1 MSFAQPYALGWLL
14 MVAALAL
21 LDSLRQ
27 GVVAGR
33 WPGIMRLWAGRERVD
48 LEVTIKPPRVR
59 WRFWFGLALLVVALA
74 GPRYGFV
81 DVPVGEQPKEVM
93 IALDLS
99 RSMLARDVKPS
110 RLDHAKL
117 LMQGLLGKLSGER
130 VGLVLFAGTSYLQL
144 PLSVDYDILAGL
156 LPNLS
161 PDYFPQGGTNFSAM
175 LETSLAAFSPTEGV
189 PRVLIVISDGEAFDD
204 AWKPLVAQLRQRG
217 VRLVTLGVGT
227 ASGGVIPLGRDGVLR
242 DARGTEVV
250 TKLKAATL
258 EEMAKATGG
267 LYAPAPSW
275 VNLANLL
282 KRVGTTEQK
291 ASAFAKDQTRL
302 VERYA
307 WALGPALVL
316 LALSFWRELPVR
328 PRARDVRLPVA
339 KPVVT
344 RPRAAFVAGLATLGV
359 LSLVLVGNAQDAAE
373 NEDPNSPAARTPMAT
388 LGALVGRRIEQI
400 LAKPK
405 PESFDCVSLAIDM
418 IAYMENNLKARQRFP
433 ASVPDDALRAV
444 ALGETLEQAGGDWPK
459 LRADIDVLARA
470 NREPWKTARPDAA
483 GQTALTPS
491 FDPAHD
497 MIESNG
503 RGGAAGFNASD
514 PNATSG
520 EPDEAKTKFAAHSA
534 FGSLGANANAAAADP
549 GPPPPPS
556 DMQVVGNERTAADQE
571 RDEHPELIL
580 PLQKLDHV
588 RSQDAPAKLFQML
601 EGTRHDLV
609 SQGPDW

>member
-1 MSFAQPYALGWLL
+1 MSLGQPHALWLL
-14 MVAALAL
+14 IFVAALAL

-48 LEVTIKPPRVR
+48 LVVAIKPPRVR
-59 WRFWFGLALLVVALA
+59 WRFWLGLALLVVALA
-74 GPRYGFV
+74 GPRYGLV
-81 DVPVGEQPKEVM
+81 DVPLGEQPKEVM

-117 LMQGLLGKLSGER
+117 LIQGLLDKLSGER

-161 PDYFPQGGTNFSAM
+161 PDYFPQGGTNFRAM
-175 LETSLAAFSPTEGV
+175 LETSLAAYSPSDGV
-189 PRVLIVISDGEAFDD
+189 QRVLVVLSDGEVFDD
-204 AWKPLVAQLRQRG
+204 GWISVAARLKQRG
-217 VRLVTLGVGT
+217 VCLVTLGIGT
-227 ASGGVIPLGRDGVLR
+227 SAGAVIPLGRDGVVR
-242 DARGTEVV
+242 DATGAEVV

-258 EEMAKATGG
+258 QEMAKATDG

-275 VNLANLL
+275 VNVVDLL
-282 KRVGTTEQK
+282 KRVGIAKSKST
-291 ASAFAKDQTRL
+291 AFIKDQTRL
-302 VERYA
+302 VERYS
-307 WALGPALVL
+307 WALVPALIL

-339 KPVVT
+339 KPLVI
-344 RPRAAFVAGLATLGV
+344 RPRAAFVAGLATLSL
-359 LSLVLVGNAQDAAE
+359 LSLALVGYAQDAAE

-388 LGALVGRRIEQI
+388 LGAMVGRRIEQI
-400 LAKPK
+400 LAKAK

-433 ASVPDDALRAV
+433 VSVPDDALRAV
-444 ALGETLEQAGGDWPK
+444 DLGETLERAGGDWPK
-459 LRADIDVLARA
+459 LRAEIEVLARA

-483 GQTALTPS
+483 GKTTLTPS

-503 RGGAAGFNASD
+503 RGGVGFNPSD
-514 PNATSG
+514 PNAVSS
-520 EPDEAKTKFAAHSA
+520 EPDEAKTKFAANSA
-534 FGSLGANANAAAADP
+534 FGSLASNSAAPDP
-549 GPPPPPS
+549 VSPPPPS
-556 DMQVVGNERTAADQE
+556 DMQLVGNERTAADQE

>member
-1 MSFAQPYALGWLL
+1 MSLGQPHALWLL
-14 MVAALAL
+14 LLVAALAL
-21 LDSLRQ
+21 LDGLRQ
-27 GVVAGR
+27 GVVAAR

-48 LEVTIKPPRVR
+48 LDVTIKPPRVR
-59 WRFWFGLALLVVALA
+59 WRFWLGLALLVVALA

-81 DVPVGEQPKEVM
+81 EVPVGEQTKEVM

-117 LMQGLLGKLSGER
+117 LIQGLLDKLSGER

-161 PDYFPQGGTNFSAM
+161 PDYFPQGGTNFRAM
-175 LETSLAAFSPTEGV
+175 LETSLAAYSPTDGV
-189 PRVLIVISDGEAFDD
+189 QRVLVVLSDGEAFDD
-204 AWKPLVAQLRQRG
+204 AWKPLVAQLKQRG

-227 ASGGVIPLGRDGVLR
+227 SAGALIPLGRDGVVR
-242 DARGTEVV
+242 DATGAEVV
-250 TKLKAATL
+250 SKLKAATL

-275 VNLANLL
+275 VNVVDLL
-282 KRVGTTEQK
+282 KRVGTAEPK
-291 ASAFAKDQTRL
+291 ATAFVKDQTRL

-307 WALGPALVL
+307 WVLVPALIL

-339 KPVVT
+339 KPVAA
-344 RPRAAFVAGLATLGV
+344 RPRAAFVAGLVTLSL
-359 LSLVLVGNAQDAAE
+359 LSLVLVGYAQDAAE

-388 LGALVGRRIEQI
+388 LGAMVGRRIEQI

-405 PESFDCVSLAIDM
+405 PESFDCVSLAIDL

-433 ASVPDDALRAV
+433 VSVPDDALRAV
-444 ALGETLEQAGGDWPK
+444 ALGEALERTGGDWPK
-459 LRADIDVLARA
+459 LRAEIDTLARA
-470 NREPWKTARPDAA
+470 NREPWQTARPDAA
-483 GQTALTPS
+483 GKAALTPS

-503 RGGAAGFNASD
+503 RGEVGFNPSD
-514 PNATSG
+514 SNAASG
-520 EPDEAKTKFAAHSA
+520 EPDETKAKFAANSA
-534 FGSLGANANAAAADP
+534 FGSLAANSAAPDP
-549 GPPPPPS
+549 GPPPPPAN
-556 DMQVVGNERTAADQE
+556 MQVVGNERTAADQE

>member
-48 LEVTIKPPRVR
+48 LDVTIKPPRVR

>member
-1 MSFAQPYALGWLL
+1 MSFGQPHALWLVFL
-14 MVAALAL
+14 VAALAL
-21 LDSLRQ
+21 LDALRQ

-48 LEVTIKPPRVR
+48 LDVTIKPPRVR

-117 LMQGLLGKLSGER
+117 LIQGLLDKLSGER

-161 PDYFPQGGTNFSAM
+161 PDYFPQGGTNFRAM
-175 LETSLAAFSPTEGV
+175 LETSLAAYSPSDGV
-189 PRVLIVISDGEAFDD
+189 PRVLVVLSDGEAFDD
-204 AWKPLVAQLRQRG
+204 AWKPLAAQLRQRG

-242 DARGTEVV
+242 DATGTEVV
-250 TKLKAATL
+250 TKLKAVTL

-275 VNLANLL
+275 VNVVDLL
-282 KRVGTTEQK
+282 KRVGTAEQK
-291 ASAFAKDQTRL
+291 ATAFAKDQTRL

-307 WALGPALVL
+307 WALVPALVL
-316 LALSFWRELPVR
+316 LTLSFWRELPVR

-339 KPVVT
+339 KPIVAQ
-344 RPRAAFVAGLATLGV
+344 PRAAFVAGLATLGV
-359 LSLVLVGNAQDAAE
+359 LSLVLVGYAQDAAE

-388 LGALVGRRIEQI
+388 LGAMVGRRIEQI

-433 ASVPDDALRAV
+433 TSVPDDALRAV
-444 ALGETLEQAGGDWPK
+444 ALGEALEQAGGDWPK

-470 NREPWKTARPDAA
+470 NREPWNTARPDAA
-483 GQTALTPS
+483 GKTALTPS

-503 RGGAAGFNASD
+503 RGGAGFNASD
-514 PNATSG
+514 PNAASG
-520 EPDEAKTKFAAHSA
+520 EPDEAKTKFAAYSA
-534 FGSLGANANAAAADP
+534 FGSLGANSAAAEP

>member
-1 MSFAQPYALGWLL
+1 MSLGQPHALWLL
-14 MVAALAL
+14 LLVAALAL
-21 LDSLRQ
+21 LDGLRQ
-27 GVVAGR
+27 GVVAAR

-48 LEVTIKPPRVR
+48 LDVTIKPPRVR
-59 WRFWFGLALLVVALA
+59 WRFWLGLALLVVALA

-81 DVPVGEQPKEVM
+81 EVPVGEQTKEVM

-117 LMQGLLGKLSGER
+117 LIQGLLDKLSGER

-161 PDYFPQGGTNFSAM
+161 PDYFPQGGTNFRAM
-175 LETSLAAFSPTEGV
+175 LETSLAAYSPTDGV
-189 PRVLIVISDGEAFDD
+189 QRVLVVLSDGEAFDD
-204 AWKPLVAQLRQRG
+204 AWKPLVAQLKQRG

-227 ASGGVIPLGRDGVLR
+227 SAGALIPLGRDGVVR
-242 DARGTEVV
+242 DATGAEVV
-250 TKLKAATL
+250 SKLKAATL

-275 VNLANLL
+275 VNVVDLL
-282 KRVGTTEQK
+282 KRVGTAEPK
-291 ASAFAKDQTRL
+291 ATAFVKDQTRL

-307 WALGPALVL
+307 WVLVPALIL

-339 KPVVT
+339 KPVAA
-344 RPRAAFVAGLATLGV
+344 RPRAAFVAGLVTLSL
-359 LSLVLVGNAQDAAE
+359 LSLVLVGYAQDAAE

-388 LGALVGRRIEQI
+388 LGAMVGRRIEQI

-405 PESFDCVSLAIDM
+405 PESFDCVSLAIDL

-433 ASVPDDALRAV
+433 VSVPDDALRAV
-444 ALGETLEQAGGDWPK
+444 ALGEALDRTGGDWPK
-459 LRADIDVLARA
+459 LRAEIDTLARA
-470 NREPWKTARPDAA
+470 NREPWQTARPDAA
-483 GQTALTPS
+483 GKAALTPS

-503 RGGAAGFNASD
+503 RGEVGFNPSD
-514 PNATSG
+514 SNAASG
-520 EPDEAKTKFAAHSA
+520 EPDETKAKFAANSA
-534 FGSLGANANAAAADP
+534 FGSLAANSAAPDP
-549 GPPPPPS
+549 GPPPPPAN
-556 DMQVVGNERTAADQE
+556 MQVVGNERTAADQE

>member
-1 MSFAQPYALGWLL
+1 MSLGQPHALWWLL
-14 MVAALAL
+14 LIAALAL
-21 LDSLRQ
+21 LDGMRQ
-27 GVVAGR
+27 GVVAAR

-48 LEVTIKPPRVR
+48 LAVTIKPPRVR
-59 WRFWFGLALLVVALA
+59 WRFWLGLALLVVALA

-81 DVPVGEQPKEVM
+81 DVPVGQQPQEVM

-117 LMQGLLGKLSGER
+117 LIQGLLDKLSGER
-130 VGLVLFAGTSYLQL
+130 VGLVLFAGTAYLQL

-161 PDYFPQGGTNFSAM
+161 PDYFPQGGTNFRAM
-175 LETSLAAFSPTEGV
+175 LETSLAAYSPNAGV
-189 PRVLIVISDGEAFDD
+189 PRVLVVLSDGEAFDD
-204 AWKPLVAQLRQRG
+204 AWKPLAAQLKQRG
-217 VRLVTLGVGT
+217 VRLVTLGIGT
-227 ASGGVIPLGRDGVLR
+227 SAGAVIPLGRDGVVR
-242 DARGTEVV
+242 DATGVEVV

-258 EEMAKATGG
+258 EAMAKATDG

-275 VNLANLL
+275 VNVVDLL
-282 KRVGTTEQK
+282 KRVGTAESK
-291 ASAFAKDQTRL
+291 ATAFVQDQTRR
-302 VERYA
+302 VDRYA
-307 WALGPALVL
+307 WALVPALVL

-339 KPVVT
+339 KSVAA
-344 RPRAAFVAGLATLGV
+344 RPRAAWVAGLATL
-359 LSLVLVGNAQDAAE
+359 SLVSLVFVGYAQDAAE

-388 LGALVGRRIEQI
+388 LGAMVGRRIEQI

-405 PESFDCVSLAIDM
+405 PDSFDCVSLAIDL

-433 ASVPDDALRAV
+433 ISVPDDALRAV
-444 ALGETLEQAGGDWPK
+444 ALGETLDRAGGDWPK
-459 LRADIDVLARA
+459 LRADIDALARA

-483 GQTALTPS
+483 GKTTLTPS

-503 RGGAAGFNASD
+503 RGGVGFNPSD
-514 PNATSG
+514 PNAASG
-520 EPDEAKTKFAAHSA
+520 EPDEAKTKFAANSA
-534 FGSLGANANAAAADP
+534 FGSLAANSAAPNP
-549 GPPPPPS
+549 GPPLPPS

-571 RDEHPELIL
+571 REEHPELIL

-609 SQGPDW
+609 SSGPDW

>member
-1 MSFAQPYALGWLL
+1 MSLGQPYALGLL
-14 MVAALAL
+14 LLVAALAL
-21 LDSLRQ
+21 LDGLRQ

-33 WPGIMRLWAGRERVD
+33 WPGIMRLWAGRKRVD
-48 LEVTIKPPRVR
+48 LDVTIKPPRVR
-59 WRFWFGLALLVVALA
+59 WRFWLGLALLVVALA

-117 LMQGLLGKLSGER
+117 LIQGLLDKLSGER

-161 PDYFPQGGTNFSAM
+161 PDYFPQGGTNFRAM
-175 LETSLAAFSPTEGV
+175 LETSLAAYSPTDGV
-189 PRVLIVISDGEAFDD
+189 QRVLVVLSDGEAFDD
-204 AWKPLVAQLRQRG
+204 AWKPLAAQLKQRG
-217 VRLVTLGVGT
+217 VRLVTLGIGT
-227 ASGGVIPLGRDGVLR
+227 SAGAVIPLGRDGVVR
-242 DARGTEVV
+242 DATGTEVV
-250 TKLKAATL
+250 TQLKAATL

-275 VNLANLL
+275 VNVVDLL
-282 KRVGTTEQK
+282 KRVGTAESK
-291 ASAFAKDQTRL
+291 ATAFTKDQTRL

-307 WALGPALVL
+307 WALVPALVL
-316 LALSFWRELPVR
+316 LSLSFWRELPVR

-339 KPVVT
+339 KPVT
-344 RPRAAFVAGLATLGV
+344 ARPRAAFVAGLTTLSL
-359 LSLVLVGNAQDAAE
+359 LSLVLVGYAQDAAE

-388 LGALVGRRIEQI
+388 LGAMVGRRIEQI

-433 ASVPDDALRAV
+433 VSVPDDALRAV
-444 ALGETLEQAGGDWPK
+444 ALGEALERAGGDWPK
-459 LRADIDVLARA
+459 LRADIDALARA
-470 NREPWKTARPDAA
+470 NREPWQTARPDAA
-483 GQTALTPS
+483 GKTALTPS

-503 RGGAAGFNASD
+503 RGGVGFNASD
-514 PNATSG
+514 PNAASG
-520 EPDEAKTKFAAHSA
+520 EPDEAKTKFAANSA
-534 FGSLGANANAAAADP
+534 FGSLAANSAAPDP

-601 EGTRHDLV
+601 EGTRRDLV